1 MQGPRAPGAMWLQ
14 CPGSRLEG
22 TLGGR
27 WHAHASTGHSGRRT
41 VSEMGHKEDF
51 DKVTKAVSGRIS
63 SFQQIEPQR
72 PVGGVQRAGLGC
84 PPSPPTV
91 VSRPQSCAC
100 HRARTVHL
108 LREHPGGNLCDPGLG
123 RDLLRNNP
131 QKTVQEK
138 KKNELDLTK
147 TFKTVL
153 FKKILLRE
161 AKDKPQ
167 TGESL
172 IKYSYLSM
180 QITLTPQQQEENP
193 R

>member
-1 MQGPRAPGAMWLQ
+1 MATVPRVLAGGHPGWEVARPRQHW
-14 CPGSRLEG
+14 
-22 TLGGR
+22 
-27 WHAHASTGHSGRRT
+27 
-41 VSEMGHKEDF
+41 
-51 DKVTKAVSGRIS
+51 
-63 SFQQIEPQR
+63 PQR
-72 PVGGVQRAGLGC
+72 PQDRVRDGAQGGLRQGHKGSEWSHIIFPANRATATSGRCAESRPGL
-84 PPSPPTV
+84 PPHPPTV

-131 QKTVQEK
+131 QKTVQKK

-147 TFKTVL
+147 TFKTML

-180 QITLTPQQQEENP
+180 QITLTPQQEEENP

>member
-1 MQGPRAPGAMWLQ
+1 MEAARPRRHW
-14 CPGSRLEG
+14 
-22 TLGGR
+22 
-27 WHAHASTGHSGRRT
+27 
-41 VSEMGHKEDF
+41 
-51 DKVTKAVSGRIS
+51 
-63 SFQQIEPQR
+63 PQR
-72 PVGGVQRAGLGC
+72 PQDGVRDGAQGGFRQGHKGSEWSHIIFSANRATATGGRCAESRPGLA
-84 PPSPPTV
+84 PPPPPPTV
-91 VSRPQSCAC
+91 VSRPQSYAC

-108 LREHPGGNLCDPGLG
+108 LRQHPGGNLCDPGLG
-123 RDLLRNNP
+123 RDLLGNNP

-138 KKNELDLTK
+138 KKENELDLTK
-147 TFKTVL
+147 TFKTML

-167 TGESL
+167 TGEIL